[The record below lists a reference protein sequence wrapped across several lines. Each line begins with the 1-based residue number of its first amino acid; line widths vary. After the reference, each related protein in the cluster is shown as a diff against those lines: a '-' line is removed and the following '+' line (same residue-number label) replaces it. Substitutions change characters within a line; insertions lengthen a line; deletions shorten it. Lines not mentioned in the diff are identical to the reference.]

1 MSVATPL
8 RAEATASFMERMR
21 DFLELTKPRITLLV
35 VVTTSVGF
43 YVASPAGVDWIL
55 LLHTLFGAMLVCGGS
70 STLNQVIEVE
80 QDRVMVRTRNR
91 PLAANRM
98 QPEVALFFGA
108 GLSLV
113 GLIHLAL
120 FTNLLAAF
128 VCGLTLILYIF
139 IYTPSKRT
147 TWLSTTIGAVPGA
160 LPPMIGW
167 AAAQGTLGVGA
178 WALFTIQLVWQLPHF
193 YAIAWMYRD
202 DYKRAGF
209 QVLSAIDPD
218 GRRTGLQSAIWA
230 AVLLPSSLMLPLV
243 GIAGGLYTVVA
254 SVLGIG
260 FLVTGVQL
268 ALQPSGVQAR
278 RVFLM
283 SIVYLPLLFG
293 FLVIDIR
300 LGI

>member
-1 MSVATPL
+1 
-8 RAEATASFMERMR
+8 MERFR
-21 DFLELTKPRITLLV
+21 DYVELTKPRITALV
-35 VVTTSVGF
+35 VATTSVGF
-43 YVASPAGVDWIL
+43 YVASPASIDWLL
-55 LLHTLFGAMLVCGGS
+55 LLHTLFGSMLVCGGS
-70 STLNQVIEVE
+70 STLNMHIEVE
-80 QDRVMVRTRNR
+80 QDRLMVRTRNR
-91 PLAANRM
+91 PMAANRL
-98 QPEVALFFGA
+98 QPNEVLFFGA

-113 GLIHLAL
+113 GLVHLAI

-128 VCGLTLILYIF
+128 VCGLTLVLYVF

-167 AAAQGTLGVGA
+167 AAAQGSLAVGA
-178 WALFTIQLVWQLPHF
+178 WALFTIQLIWQLPHF

-209 QVLSAIDPD
+209 QVLSVIDPD
-218 GRRTGLQSAIWA
+218 GRRTGLQSATWA

-243 GIAGGLYTVVA
+243 GIAGALYTIVA
-254 SVLGIG
+254 AVLGLG

-268 ALQPSGVQAR
+268 ALQPTGTRAR

-283 SIVYLPLLFG
+283 SIIYLPLLFG
-293 FLVIDIR
+293 ILVIDIR
-300 LGI
+300 LGV